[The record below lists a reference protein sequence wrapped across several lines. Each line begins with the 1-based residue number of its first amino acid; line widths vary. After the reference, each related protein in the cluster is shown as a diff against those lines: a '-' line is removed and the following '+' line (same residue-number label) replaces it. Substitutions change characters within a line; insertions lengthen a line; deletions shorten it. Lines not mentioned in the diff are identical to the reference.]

1 MDELLQQLSA
11 NDFAMI
17 EGLQVTGTLPVRQDI
32 INELLTDLLQK
43 QQAGVSTDN
52 AAPASSPTP
61 SSPSKP
67 AAAKINWAK
76 LVSKLQVQLKEG
88 KLVVD
93 FELRR

>member
-43 QQAGVSTDN
+43 QQSGGSAENV
-52 AAPASSPTP
+52 APVSSPTS

-93 FELRR
+93 FELHR